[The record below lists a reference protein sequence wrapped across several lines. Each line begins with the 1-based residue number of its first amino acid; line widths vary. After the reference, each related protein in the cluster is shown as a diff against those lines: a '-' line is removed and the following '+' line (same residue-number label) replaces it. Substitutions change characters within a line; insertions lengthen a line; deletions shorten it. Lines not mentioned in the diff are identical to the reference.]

1 LSAARP
7 PEGAQLPPG
16 GPARNAN
23 GAESGTVLDR
33 PLEPPGPLRE
43 FWLGFSANRGA
54 LVALVVFLLIAGSGL
69 LAPLIAPHDPIEQ
82 YRDHMLTP
90 PVWAEG
96 GSTRF
101 LLGTDELGRD
111 MLSRLLHGA
120 RVSLGIGLAAVA
132 MSLLPGVLL
141 GLLAAFFQ
149 RFLAPAI
156 MRVMDIVLALPSLL
170 LAICV
175 ITILGPGLVNTV
187 IAIAIGAL
195 PGYVRLT
202 RAAALAE
209 IGRDYVT
216 ASRVAGANVWR
227 LMFITVLPNCMAPL
241 IVNATLS
248 FSSAILETAGLGFLG
263 LGVQAPTPEW
273 GTMLSAARDYIT
285 RAPWVVTLP
294 GLTILVTVLAINL
307 MGDGLRDALD
317 PKLKKVA

>member
-1 LSAARP
+1 MSA
-7 PEGAQLPPG
+7 
-16 GPARNAN
+16 
-23 GAESGTVLDR
+23 VLDK

-54 LVALVVFLLIAGSGL
+54 LIALIVFLLIALSGL

-90 PVWAEG
+90 PAWVEG
-96 GSTRF
+96 GSMRF

-149 RFLAPAI
+149 RWLSPAI
-156 MRVMDIVLALPSLL
+156 MRVMDIVLALPALL

-202 RAAALAE
+202 RAAALGE

-216 ASRVAGANVWR
+216 ASRVAGASVWR

-263 LGVQAPTPEW
+263 LGVQAPMPEW
-273 GTMLSAARDYIT
+273 GTMLSSARDYIT
-285 RAPWVVTLP
+285 RASWVVTLP

-317 PKLKKVA
+317 PKLKRVA